1 MKDALD
7 EDDERRWDEPLRST
21 QFDEQSA
28 FFVGLEVAGIIRNS
42 HRKVVDGFVQ
52 TLLDES
58 GTVAARMARAAGM
71 RSEDADERVQR
82 LVRAFARGV
91 SAVTPPP

>member
-28 FFVGLEVAGIIRNS
+28 FFVGLEVAGIMRNS

-58 GTVAARMARAAGM
+58 GTVAAQMARAAGM
-71 RSEDADERVQR
+71 RSKDADERVQR